1 MTVWVSV
8 EEVLALKLLS
18 PPYTA
23 VMEWLPRLSV
33 LMANVAVPADRVP
46 VPSVVAPSLKVTVPV
61 GVTTKPVTVAVN
73 VTGCPNVLG
82 LTDEATAVVLL
93 SNAKA
98 AFDDKLRI
106 VMQTA
111 VSRTP
116 LRTISANMLG
126 NIAAR
131 LESRRP
137 LSNRVRH

>member
-1 MTVWVSV
+1 M
-8 EEVLALKLLS
+8 
-18 PPYTA
+18 
-23 VMEWLPRLSV
+23 
-33 LMANVAVPADRVP
+33 
-46 VPSVVAPSLKVTVPV
+46 KVTVPV